1 MSNHSSNQTSI
12 GTKLVQAV
20 QKEAAMNRPL
30 PLQAEAQDGAVKAS
44 VIVADNDRLSH
55 LAGEVKVS
63 VSGGAS
69 KAASPKAKAEAFAGR
84 TTYLTERLGYVETD
98 AGGTAVLRSTP
109 ETMRGKKSEYYE
121 ARVGDSEMSLKRYK
135 PHAQK
140 GGRDAVPFHV
150 TDDTLARIADDGA
163 AALTTRKK

>member
-1 MSNHSSNQTSI
+1 MSNHSSI

-30 PLQAEAQDGAVKAS
+30 PLQAEAQDGNVKAS
-44 VIVADNDRLSH
+44 VTVADNDRLSH

-63 VSGGAS
+63 VAGGANS
-69 KAASPKAKAEAFAGR
+69 ADTKAKAEAFAGR
-84 TTYLTERLGYVETD
+84 TSYLTERLGYVETD
-98 AGGTAVLRSTP
+98 AGGTSVLRSTP

-121 ARVGDSEMSLKRYK
+121 ARVDESDISLKRYK
-135 PHAQK
+135 AHEQK

-150 TDDTLARIADDGA
+150 TDDTLARIADDAA
-163 AALTTRKK
+163 AALTIRKK

>member
-1 MSNHSSNQTSI
+1 MSNQSSI

-30 PLQAEAQDGAVKAS
+30 PMQAEAQEGNVKAS
-44 VIVADNDRLSH
+44 VTVTDNDRLSH

-63 VSGGAS
+63 VDSGAS
-69 KAASPKAKAEAFAGR
+69 NASTKAKAEAFAGR
-84 TTYLTERLGYVETD
+84 TSYLTERLGYVETD
-98 AGGTAVLRSTP
+98 AGGTSVLRSTP

-121 ARVGDSEMSLKRYK
+121 ARVDESDISLKRYK
-135 PHAQK
+135 AHEQK

-150 TDDTLARIADDGA
+150 TDDTLARIADDAA
-163 AALTTRKK
+163 AALTIRKK

>member
-1 MSNHSSNQTSI
+1 MSNQSSI

-30 PLQAEAQDGAVKAS
+30 PMQAEAQDGAVKAN
-44 VIVADNDRLSH
+44 VTVTDNDRLSH

-63 VSGGAS
+63 VTGSAS
-69 KAASPKAKAEAFAGR
+69 NQANTKAKAEAFAGR
-84 TTYLTERLGYVETD
+84 ATYLTERLGYVETD
-98 AGGTAVLRSTP
+98 AGGTSVLRSTP

-121 ARVGDSEMSLKRYK
+121 ARVGDSDVSLKRYK
-135 PHAQK
+135 AHEQK

-150 TDDTLARIADDGA
+150 TDDTLARIADDAA

>member
-1 MSNHSSNQTSI
+1 M
-12 GTKLVQAV
+12 
-20 QKEAAMNRPL
+20 
-30 PLQAEAQDGAVKAS
+30 QAEAQDGAVKAS
-44 VIVADNDRLSH
+44 VTVADNDRLSH

-63 VSGGAS
+63 VDSGVSNANT
-69 KAASPKAKAEAFAGR
+69 KAKAEAFAGR

-121 ARVGDSEMSLKRYK
+121 ARVGESDVSLKRYK
-135 PHAQK
+135 AHEQK

-150 TDDTLARIADDGA
+150 TDDTLARITDDAA
-163 AALTTRKK
+163 AALNTRKK

>member
-1 MSNHSSNQTSI
+1 MSNHSSI

-30 PLQAEAQDGAVKAS
+30 PMQAEAQDGNVKAS
-44 VIVADNDRLSH
+44 VTVADNDRLSH

-63 VSGGAS
+63 VDSSANN
-69 KAASPKAKAEAFAGR
+69 ANTRAKAEAFAGR

-121 ARVGDSEMSLKRYK
+121 ARVGESDVSLKRYK
-135 PHAQK
+135 AHEQK

-150 TDDTLARIADDGA
+150 TDDTLARIADDA
-163 AALTTRKK
+163 AASLTTRKK